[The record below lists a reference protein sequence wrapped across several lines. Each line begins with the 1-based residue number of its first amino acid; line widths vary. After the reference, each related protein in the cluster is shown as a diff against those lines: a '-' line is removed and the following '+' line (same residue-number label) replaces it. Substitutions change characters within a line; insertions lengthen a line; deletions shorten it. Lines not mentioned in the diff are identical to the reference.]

1 MLIMPTRASAKAA
14 LACLFAALACIG
26 AYISLPLPISPVP
39 LVLSNLFAILGGLL
53 LGPGWG
59 SFSVLLYLVIG
70 ALGFPVF
77 SGGRGGLAHLAGPT
91 GGYLVGY
98 LVGALLASLIARKR
112 GLLRSA
118 IGSVLG
124 FASILVIGATALK
137 LFSGLSWGKAI
148 AVGILPFIIGDGI
161 KAALSAI
168 VASKLGAFTDS
179 LVGGSVDRG

>member
-1 MLIMPTRASAKAA
+1 MPIMPARVSAKAA
-14 LACLFAALACIG
+14 LACLFAALACVG
-26 AYISLPLPISPVP
+26 AYIALPLPISPAP

-53 LGPGWG
+53 LGPAWG
-59 SFSVLLYLVIG
+59 SLSVLLYLAIG

-98 LVGALLASLIARKR
+98 LAGALLAGFIARKR

-118 IGSVLG
+118 LGSVLG
-124 FASILVIGATALK
+124 FASILAIGATALK
-137 LFSGLSWGKAI
+137 LFNGLSWGKAI
-148 AVGILPFIIGDGI
+148 AVGVLPFMIGDGI

-179 LVGGSVDRG
+179 LIGESVDRG